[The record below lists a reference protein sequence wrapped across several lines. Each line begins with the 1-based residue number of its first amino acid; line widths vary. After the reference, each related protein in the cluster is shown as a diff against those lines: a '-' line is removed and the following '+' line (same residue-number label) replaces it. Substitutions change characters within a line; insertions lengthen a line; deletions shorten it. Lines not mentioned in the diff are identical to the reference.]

1 MKFGIDDSTG
11 ESQRSR
17 RQFLRQAA
25 LLAGSAC
32 CGSRT
37 ILQAD
42 EPADSKPARPKV
54 AAIVTEFTYRS
65 HAHVILENFLEPY
78 LFNGQLHTSP
88 VEVVSLYADQFP
100 TAEIG
105 RQVARD
111 YKIPIFPTIDEALC
125 VGTGGLA
132 VDAVLLI
139 GEQGNY
145 PLNAL
150 GQKEYPRKRFF
161 DETVKTM
168 RRAKRYVPVF
178 NDKHLSYRWDWA
190 KEMYD
195 TAQEL
200 GIPLMAGSSVPLA
213 QRRPTLELAPDAEI
227 EEIVAVEG
235 GPLESYDFHGLE
247 VLQSLAEGR
256 KGGETGISRVEFLTG
271 DALFK
276 AADEGRWSLALAEAA
291 MAAEAGVRKIPLR
304 EMIREPPRAI
314 LLHYRDGLKGTVLSV
329 GYSAVRWNVGCRLK
343 NEAAPRAAYFYGGP
357 WNNRGFFRAL
367 AHAIQQHFVNRKSPC
382 PVERTLLTTG
392 ALDAAMH
399 SREAQGAGQATPQLE
414 FSYSAV
420 DFTSVRELG
429 RTWETITPDTPEPK
443 GLKKDPAGQGE
454 AVKQVDSEN
463 CGANP
468 ALPNSKVC

>member
-1 MKFGIDDSTG
+1 MPENRTLTADPFPDDW
-11 ESQRSR
+11 QPSR
-17 RQFLRQAA
+17 RQFLQQAA

-32 CGSRT
+32 LGSPFALAADKAPE
-37 ILQAD
+37 LQRGG
-42 EPADSKPARPKV
+42 SKAARPKV

-78 LFNGQLHTSP
+78 LFNGQLQKSP
-88 VEVVSLYADQFP
+88 VDVVSLYADQHP
-100 TAEIG
+100 PGEIG

-111 YKIPIFPTIDEALC
+111 YNIPEFPTIDEALC
-125 VGTGGLA
+125 LGTGDLA

-139 GEQGNY
+139 GEQGDY

-161 DETVKTM
+161 DESVKVM
-168 RRAKRYVPVF
+168 RRAKRFVPVF

-195 TAQEL
+195 TAREL

-213 QRRPTLELAPDAEI
+213 QRRPALELGLDAEI
-227 EEIVAVEG
+227 EEIISVEG

-276 AADEGRWSLALAEAA
+276 AADEGRWSLALAESA

-304 EMIREPPRAI
+304 ELIREPPRAI
-314 LLHYRDGLKGTVLSV
+314 LLHYRDGLKATVLSV
-329 GYSAVRWNVGCRLK
+329 GYSAVRWNVACRLK
-343 NEAAPRAAYFYGGP
+343 NEDAPRAAYFYGGP

-367 AHAIQQHFVNRKSPC
+367 AHAIQQHFVDRKSPY

-399 SREAQGAGQATPQLE
+399 SREAHGAPQSTPHLE
-414 FSYSAV
+414 FGYAAV
-420 DFTSVRELG
+420 DFRPVREMG
-429 RTWETITPDTPEPK
+429 RTWEIIKPDTPEPK
-443 GLKKDPAGQGE
+443 GLKKDPA
-454 AVKQVDSEN
+454 A
-463 CGANP
+463 
-468 ALPNSKVC
+468 

>member
-1 MKFGIDDSTG
+1 MGTEMVRSFVDAR
-11 ESQRSR
+11 RSR
-17 RQFLRQAA
+17 RQFLKAA
-25 LLAGSAC
+25 VLAGPAC
-32 CGSRT
+32 CGSRFA
-37 ILQAD
+37 LAAD
-42 EPADSKPARPKV
+42 EPPVAQADRPKV

-78 LFNGQLHTSP
+78 LFNGELHRSP
-88 VEVVSLYADQFP
+88 VDVVSLYADQFP
-100 TAEIG
+100 KTDIG
-105 RQVARD
+105 RKLAGD
-111 YKIPIFPTIDEALC
+111 YNIPIYPTIDETLC
-125 VGTGGLA
+125 RETGDLA

-145 PLNAL
+145 PVNAL

-161 DETVKTM
+161 DETVKVL
-168 RRAKRYVPVF
+168 RRVKRFVPVF

-213 QRRPTLELAPDAEI
+213 QRRPVLELPPDAEI
-227 EEIVAVEG
+227 EEIVSVEG
-235 GPLESYDFHGLE
+235 GPVESYDFHGLE

-276 AADEGRWSLALAEAA
+276 AADEGSWSLALAESA
-291 MAAEAGVRKIPLR
+291 MAAEAAVRKIPLR
-304 EMIREPPRAI
+304 EMIREPARAI
-314 LLHYRDGLKGTVLSV
+314 LLHYKDGLKATVLSV
-329 GYSAVRWNVGCRLK
+329 GYSAVRWNVACRMK
-343 NEAAPRAAYFYGGP
+343 GEETPRAAYFYGGP

-367 AHAIQQHFVNRKSPC
+367 AHAIQKHFVNRKSPY

-399 SREAQGAGQATPQLE
+399 SRAASGAPQPTPYLE
-414 FSYSAV
+414 FSYAAV
-420 DFTSVRELG
+420 DFRPVREMG
-429 RTWETITPDTPEPK
+429 RTWEIIKPDTPEPK
-443 GLKKDPAGQGE
+443 GLKKDPGG
-454 AVKQVDSEN
+454 
-463 CGANP
+463 
-468 ALPNSKVC
+468 